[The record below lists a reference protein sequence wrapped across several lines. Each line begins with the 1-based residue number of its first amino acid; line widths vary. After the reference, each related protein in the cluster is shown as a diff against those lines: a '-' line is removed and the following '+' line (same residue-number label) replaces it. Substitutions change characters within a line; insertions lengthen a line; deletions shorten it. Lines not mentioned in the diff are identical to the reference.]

1 MILLLDA
8 GNSRIKWGIWQSGAW
23 QGHGAVP
30 TTEPETLQGILA
42 ETLPAWIGISCVAGA
57 EVRAR
62 LATVCAA
69 SGLEPYWLLPAAAGH
84 GLINAYERPETLGVD
99 RYAALIACVRAGH
112 GPCVVASAGTA
123 VTIDALSGNGEF
135 LGGMILPGANLMR
148 LALCSGTAA
157 VAAQDGTW
165 QSFPRRTGDAVETG
179 IWTAISSSVKAM
191 QVRLAGGRGQVA
203 TVVTGGDAAILAAL
217 LSAGE
222 PAGPVITSEYLVL
235 EGLLWVAR
243 DLDVPGV

>member
-1 MILLLDA
+1 VILLLDA
-8 GNSRIKWGIWQSGAW
+8 GNSRIKWGTWHAGAW
-23 QGHGAVP
+23 RGHGAVP
-30 TTEPETLQGILA
+30 VAEPEGLAVVLA
-42 ETLPAWIGISCVAGA
+42 EARPSWVGISCVAGA

-62 LATVCAA
+62 LATLFAGA
-69 SGLEPYWLLPAAAGH
+69 GMEPHWLVPAAVGH
-84 GLINAYERPETLGVD
+84 GLVNGYVQPETLGAD

-112 GPCVVASAGTA
+112 GPCVVASVGTA

-148 LALCSGTAA
+148 RALGSGTAG

-165 QSFPRRTGDAVETG
+165 QPFPRRTGDAVETG
-179 IWTAISSSVKAM
+179 IWTAISASVGAM
-191 QVRLAGGRGQVA
+191 QARLSGGPERAA
-203 TVVTGGDAAILAAL
+203 TVVTGGDAAILAAR
-217 LSAGE
+217 LSADV